1 MGHSAFAVDQANQH
15 FAGAKPQAPDLI
27 AYALERAQ
35 GRAIVSTNFRP
46 QEAVILHMCAQQ
58 APQIPVLWV
67 DHGYN
72 TPETYRF
79 AEKVIAQLQ
88 LNVRLYLPRRSAA
101 HREAVSGGIPS
112 IDDQAAHDAFTQ
124 EVKLEPF
131 RRGLAEL
138 QPTVWF
144 TALRREQTAFRA
156 NLDYFSAEANGVVKV
171 SPVLDWDDA
180 AMRNYLATHNLPD
193 ERTYFD
199 PTKVEGARECGLH
212 PNLFSGKGN

>member
-1 MGHSAFAVDQANQH
+1 MSADPAFLADEANRSCAD
-15 FAGAKPQAPDLI
+15 AGPEAI
-27 AYALERAQ
+27 ITHALEISA
-35 GRAIVSTNFRP
+35 GKAMMSTNFRP
-46 QEAVILHMCAQQ
+46 QEAVLLHMVTQQ
-58 APQIPVLWV
+58 QPDIPVLWV

-72 TPETYRF
+72 TPETYRC
-79 AEKVIAQLQ
+79 AEAIIQRMR
-88 LNVRLYLPRRSAA
+88 LNIHLFIPRRTVA

-112 IDDQAAHDAFTQ
+112 LDDQEAHDAFTE

-131 RRGLAEL
+131 RRGLASL

-156 NLDYFSAEANGVVKV
+156 GMSAFEAMPDGVIKV
-171 SPVLDWDDA
+171 SPVLDWDSA
-180 AMRNYLATHNLPD
+180 AMDAYVSKHSLPD

-212 PNLFSGKGN
+212 PNLHKG